1 MVKLF
6 RRMRRG
12 ISQENVLSQQVYIDT
27 CQFPFSLTGKVSKT
41 YPHLSSIQVESVMK
55 GLRQFF
61 QICHEAGPVMV
72 AMPSQVVDVA
82 WHEFILSTQA
92 YDDFCQ
98 QAYGHFLHHTPA
110 QAMRQA
116 SQGPQ
121 GIKRAW
127 RLACEREGINPKRP
141 TRLPLLFALDA
152 DLEIPDGF
160 KYSIDCSRPGSHPY
174 CASHVGCSGGSCG
187 TSEVGAAYFYMVMQ
201 MGMAADLVARWL
213 WRRRLNGL
221 QVKLFLPSFFLLVAW
236 KIRQGI

>member
-1 MVKLF
+1 MDSTILISCLVFVGLVLGMVKLF

-98 QAYGHFLHHTPA
+98 QAYGHFLHHMPA

-187 TSEVGAAYFYMVMQ
+187 TSGS
-201 MGMAADLVARWL
+201 GGHSTSD
-213 WRRRLNGL
+213 GD
-221 QVKLFLPSFFLLVAW
+221 S
-236 KIRQGI
+236 GGDSSGGSCGSGCGGGD